1 MGCLCLTFLEEYL
14 LEHGCSPDGVPHT
27 KPAPVRV
34 PETPARWGIPGGV
47 LVLANR
53 QPYARRYARS
63 SHQIGINR
71 PTSVRFRA
79 NRTLSR
85 YRRMTI

>member
-53 QPYARRYARS
+53 QPTPPLIVCAAICPQLATSRS
-63 SHQIGINR
+63 NDAA
-71 PTSVRFRA
+71 TLA
-79 NRTLSR
+79 N
-85 YRRMTI
+85 